1 MTWRLMAITL
11 THTIMKNLFV
21 SICLI
26 MTVFIGHAQETTIT
40 TEVKENIQAR
50 VESGENVGISV
61 AFVNGDRVDFYN
73 YGTTDLKQNVQVDE
87 HSVYEIGSISKV
99 FTCIMLADEVLKG
112 RMKLSDPIANY
123 LPKTVTVPIR
133 NGREITLL
141 DLATHTSALPRMPD
155 NFNPKDPRNPYV
167 DYTPELIY
175 EFMSSYELTRDI
187 GSEYEYSNYAMGL
200 LGHILELHTGKSY
213 EELLIEKIAHPCN
226 MISTRLVLTDS
237 MKNHLA
243 KPHAQGVEVSNWDLT
258 GLAGAGGIRSTTA
271 DMVRF
276 LQANMGVSHPAIFE
290 AMQLSQQVAY
300 ENEANQFKIGLGWH
314 YAQNGDD
321 TIIWHNGATAGYKSF
336 TGFIEG
342 TQKGV
347 VVLGNADT
355 DIGRIGMKL
364 LGDPRP
370 LEVPKPSIATIVN
383 KEIDANGIESAIKLY
398 KQLQVEQSDAYKF
411 DENQLNTLAYQYLGE
426 DNNKVALELF
436 KLNVASF
443 PDASNPY
450 DSLGEAYLK
459 VGDTTQ
465 AITNYKKS
473 LELNPANDN
482 AKNVLIELGVDK
494 SKLTKDVDVSEEML
508 ETYCGQYELQPG
520 FIITVTRIEKQLLA
534 QATGQPQFEL
544 FASDYNK
551 FYLKVV
557 EAQVTFHANDKGKID
572 SLTLHQNGQNMPA
585 KRIE

>member
-1 MTWRLMAITL
+1 MKYIVSCLLLLLSVHAISQVQ
-11 THTIMKNLFV
+11 IPDA
-21 SICLI
+21 I
-26 MTVFIGHAQETTIT
+26 
-40 TEVKENIQAR
+40 KENIQAR
-50 VESGENVGISV
+50 VEAGENVGISIAYV
-61 AFVNGDRVDFYN
+61 EGDKVDFFS
-73 YGTTDLKQNVQVDE
+73 YGTTDLKHNIPVNE
-87 HSVYEIGSISKV
+87 HTVYEIGSISKV

-112 RMKLSDPIANY
+112 SMKLSDPIVNY
-123 LPKTVTVPIR
+123 LPNTVKVPTR

-155 NFNPKDPRNPYV
+155 NFNPRDPRNPYV
-167 DYTPELIY
+167 DYTPEHIY

-187 GSEYEYSNYAMGL
+187 GSDYEYSNYAMGL

-213 EELLIEKIAHPCN
+213 ETLLIEKIAHPCN
-226 MISTRLVLTDS
+226 MISTRLALTDS

-243 KPHAQGVEVSNWDLT
+243 KPHAQGVEVSNWDIT
-258 GLAGAGGIRSTTA
+258 GLAGAGGIRSTTE
-271 DMVRF
+271 DMVKF
-276 LQANMGVSHPAIFE
+276 LMANMGVLKPNIYE
-290 AMQLSQQVAY
+290 AMTLSQQVAY
-300 ENEANQFKIGLGWH
+300 EKQTDQFKIGLGWH

-321 TIIWHNGATAGYKSF
+321 TIIWHNGATGGYKSF

-355 DIGRIGMKL
+355 DIGRLGMKL

-370 LEVPKPSIATIVN
+370 LEVPKPSIATVIN
-383 KEIDANGIESAIKLY
+383 KEIEANSIKSAIKLY
-398 KQLQVEQSDAYKF
+398 QQLKTEQSDAYKF
-411 DENQLNTLAYQYLGE
+411 DESQLNTLGYKYLSEGH
-426 DNNKVALELF
+426 NTIALELF
-436 KLNVASF
+436 KLNVTSF
-443 PDASNPY
+443 PKASNPY
-450 DSLGEAYLK
+450 DSLGEGYLK

-482 AKNVLIELGVDK
+482 AKTVLLNLGVAKSELVTDVEVPENVLD
-494 SKLTKDVDVSEEML
+494 
-508 ETYCGQYELQPG
+508 TYCGQYELQPG
-520 FIITVTRIEKQLLA
+520 FIITVTRQEKQLFA

-544 FASDYNK
+544 FASAYNK

-557 EAQVTFHANDKGKID
+557 EAQVTFKANDKGKID